1 MDDHGYASRG
11 GLSLALCERRRARQT
26 GHGHCVS
33 FYFSLPLTFW
43 LLLGLLPN
51 FDRTTKKSPRECR
64 ANKFKNSTAGPAPP
78 DGSPDAKPVCRCLW
92 TQGGR

>member
-1 MDDHGYASRG
+1 MAMPPEGVSPLPYAN
-11 GLSLALCERRRARQT
+11 EDARDKRDM
-26 GHGHCVS
+26 VIAS
-33 FYFSLPLTFW
+33 IFTFLY
-43 LLLGLLPN
+43 LLLFGFFWVSSQTLTALQ
-51 FDRTTKKSPRECR
+51 KKSPRECR